1 MSAIEL
7 NFKTLG
13 EGTPVII
20 LHGFLGMLDNWKT
33 FGRKLA
39 EEYQVFLVDQRDHGR
54 SPHTQDFSYDLL
66 AEDLKDFMKSQGLES
81 AILLGHSMGGKTVM
95 RFCQKYPDLV
105 QKAIVVDIAPFKN
118 ENHHTHIMEAL
129 NGFNP
134 ASANARSEAEK
145 HLLLSI
151 PDLGVVQFLMKNL
164 NRNKEGGFKWKMNL
178 PLLTSKYDSILEA
191 TDDHISELPTL
202 FIAGEKSHYI
212 PLSKHN
218 EIQQLFPNSTIETIS
233 DAGHWVHAEK
243 PEELLK
249 LCTEWIK
256 NS

>member
-1 MSAIEL
+1 MSTIEL
-7 NFKTLG
+7 NYKSFG

-33 FGRKLA
+33 FGRQLS
-39 EEYQVFLVDQRDHGR
+39 EEFQVFLVDQRDHGR
-54 SPHTQDFSYDLL
+54 SPHTQDFSYEILADDLYQ
-66 AEDLKDFMKSQGLES
+66 FMQTHGLES

-95 RFCQKYPDLV
+95 RFCQKYPNMV
-105 QKAIVVDIAPFKN
+105 NKAIVVDIAPFKN
-118 ENHHTHIMEAL
+118 ENHHNHIMNAL

-134 ASANARSEAEK
+134 ASANSRSEAED

-151 PDLGVVQFLMKNL
+151 PDRGVVQFLMKNL

-178 PLLTSKYDSILEA
+178 PLLTSKYDEILEA
-191 TDDHISELPTL
+191 TDDGISDLPTL
-202 FIAGEKSHYI
+202 FVAGGKSHYI
-212 PLSKHN
+212 PTDLHTD
-218 EIQQLFPNSTIETIS
+218 IITLFPNATIETIA

-243 PEELLK
+243 PEELLQ
-249 LCTEWIK
+249 LCINWIE